1 MEQGGM
7 SRIEVV
13 AAVAGTYVVARVA
26 VVSAAGGGTN
36 PATRGTNPANPSPG
50 IDWYSAVRG

>member
-1 MEQGGM
+1 M

-26 VVSAAGGGTN
+26 GAMSAAGGGTN
-36 PATRGTNPANPSPG
+36 PATRGMNPANPSLG
-50 IDWYSAVRG
+50 IDWYSVVRG